1 MLLAVEDGAVAKAP
15 NEDGNGILSGKV
27 EHLAKACMEDGRPP
41 PYIGSDVLVA
51 GLGINSPL
59 PDADGSE
66 ALSEGLV
73 RNPMPEATGGAVKEL
88 RNESP

>member
-41 PYIGSDVLVA
+41 PYVGSDVLVTGLEIKGPLLDA
-51 GLGINSPL
+51 G
-59 PDADGSE
+59 GSE
-66 ALSEGLV
+66 ALSEVLV
-73 RNPMPEATGGAVKEL
+73 RNPMPAATCGTVDGWL
-88 RNESP
+88 NEIP